1 MADCVFSLS
10 LSPTAVQVGG
20 FVRDVSE
27 SIGQLSLDFFI
38 EGFNAVP
45 ITLFLTLDSPDGR
58 ATIEII
64 IE

>member
-1 MADCVFSLS
+1 M
-10 LSPTAVQVGG
+10 QVGG
-20 FVRDVSE
+20 FVGDVSE
-27 SIGQLSLDFFI
+27 SIGQLSLEFFI